1 MSKPNSTHSN
11 QDAEFTVGEH
21 KYKVMLLNVREAFKL
36 QVHLG
41 NQVKGLFG
49 EGKGEADPDVL
60 WDMAE
65 KMLKFS
71 EVDGYPLDMEE
82 HFVGRLGQLD
92 LVVIEC
98 LKANAPDFFAQF
110 SGLLASALKGQFGS
124 ASIVSEST
132 TSSPATATSAGQ

>member
-1 MSKPNSTHSN
+1 MSNTTHSN
-11 QDAEFTVGEH
+11 QSAEFKVGDH
-21 KYKVMLLNVREAFKL
+21 KYSILLLNVREAFKL

-49 EGKGEADPDVL
+49 EGRGTADPDVL

-65 KMLKFS
+65 KMLKFA
-71 EVDGYPLDMEE
+71 EVDGKELNMEE
-82 HFVGRLGQLD
+82 HFVGKLGQLD

-110 SGLLASALKGQFGS
+110 SGLLANALKTQFGS
-124 ASIVSEST
+124 ASEQSASA
-132 TSSPATATSAGQ
+132 TSNQATQASAGQ